1 MNLRWML
8 EVRGEQAVEI
18 NLATTSTAM
27 RSSYILGCF
36 CLLLLYLNVR
46 LTTCALKVSKPK
58 VWCYMMWC
66 ASMMCH
72 SSRWNPHGLS
82 LQYSIPSWNVRMP
95 APCPVPVITASS
107 DTQNRLYKPARLP
120 VRCLSGAKQ
129 GEIDPS
135 MDHRNRFWGWSVNA
149 SLPLPLS
156 SHLSFQDGH
165 KVFVK
170 QVADMRH
177 SFSTC
182 HSRGSRKLRRPD
194 CAKPRAK
201 RSLDGMK
208 WSWNFCIRLF
218 TDDQCITWLS
228 VDIWCLIG
236 TAQWAVQRTATCL

>member
-135 MDHRNRFWGWSVNA
+135 MDHRNRFLRLIRQCFPTSTALQPFELSGRAQSFCQTSWGHQTFLLNL
-149 SLPLPLS
+149 SL
-156 SHLSFQDGH
+156 
-165 KVFVK
+165 
-170 QVADMRH
+170 
-177 SFSTC
+177 
-182 HSRGSRKLRRPD
+182 
-194 CAKPRAK
+194 
-201 RSLDGMK
+201 
-208 WSWNFCIRLF
+208 
-218 TDDQCITWLS
+218 
-228 VDIWCLIG
+228 
-236 TAQWAVQRTATCL
+236 